1 MDAERRRRVEQVLD
15 AALTRDQAEW
25 PAVLDEHC
33 AGDTALRL
41 VVEELLGH
49 VVTSW
54 PLLDSPPAMLAGALA
69 EVAHRAAADLAG
81 RRIGAWRIVREI
93 GRGGMARVFLA
104 ERADGQFTQQV
115 AIKLLR
121 PGLDSEIDLDRFRA
135 ERQILASL
143 NHPNIARLLDGG
155 VTEEELPYLV
165 LEYVDGQPID
175 RYCDER
181 ALSIPERV
189 RLFLTVAEAT
199 QYAHQN
205 LVVHRDLKPSNILV
219 AADGT
224 VKLLDFGLAK
234 LLEPAAGPA
243 SPPMTHPGH
252 RWMTPQ
258 YAAPEQIR
266 GEPVTTLTDVY
277 QLGVVLYELLTGTL
291 PFGKAETLHELEQA
305 VLHRDPPAPSSRT
318 PALQGDPDAIV
329 LKALQKE
336 PEQRYPSA
344 QDLAEDLGNYL
355 SGHPVRARRW
365 TARYRAARF
374 VRRHRGGVAL
384 GALAVALLAGGVL
397 REAALRARA
406 EASARRAEASARRAE
421 AVERYLVG
429 VFDVADPYAPPDGR
443 TGELTV
449 RAMLDR
455 GADRLDSLASQPDV
469 EAELR
474 TVLGRV
480 YTNLGAYDRAVPALR
495 RALEQRRAL
504 HGPSHPDV
512 AEAMDQLGIVLLK
525 QDHLAEAEPLLREA
539 LAQRR
544 RLLGER
550 DSATTASMD
559 HLAQL
564 LENRNAFAEAE
575 PLFRE
580 ALAIRRIVH
589 GDSDL
594 TVATSENNL
603 ARFLHT
609 RGSDSDAVVLFGRA
623 LAIRQR
629 TLGADHPLT
638 AESLH
643 DLATAEE
650 GLGRYADAERHYREA
665 LGIQR
670 TRLGSVHRSVTMGLN
685 DLGQMLF
692 KLSRL
697 EEADSL
703 LREALALNRRIF
715 GENHEGV
722 SANLSNLALV
732 VRERGDF
739 DRAERLLR
747 DALAIDRQLYGAEHV
762 NVGFDLNEL
771 GVVLRLKGQ
780 PDSAVPILR
789 EALAMSR
796 HLAGDDQRSTL
807 AVMISLARALRE
819 TGGLA
824 EAESLFRRALG
835 KLDPSNAE
843 ERSLVIP
850 GQIGLG
856 RTLTATGRAAAALPL
871 LDSAAALSR
880 TQLGP
885 QHWRTAEAEL
895 ALGECLL
902 GLRQRARAEPLLRR
916 AGVVLRE
923 HRRAQPRT
931 RGGDR
936 LGAAGVVSCRDWR
949 IAGSRAAKS

>member
-1 MDAERRRRVEQVLD
+1 MDPERRRRVEQVMD
-15 AALTRDQAEW
+15 AALTRDRAEW
-25 PAVLDEHC
+25 PAVLDEQC
-33 AGDTALRL
+33 AGDADLRL
-41 VVEELLGH
+41 VVEEMLGY
-49 VVTSW
+49 VETPW

-69 EVAHRAAADLAG
+69 EVAYQTGPDLAG

-104 ERADGQFTQQV
+104 DRADGHFVQQV

-121 PGLDSEIDLDRFRA
+121 PGLDSEFDLDRFRA

-155 VTEEELPYLV
+155 VTEQELPYLV

-175 RYCDER
+175 RYCNQRD
-181 ALSIPERV
+181 LSTEERV

-199 QYAHQN
+199 QFAHRN

-234 LLEPAAGPA
+234 LLEPAAALP
-243 SPPMTHPGH
+243 SPPTTHPGH

-258 YAAPEQIR
+258 YAAPEQVR

-277 QLGVVLYELLTGTL
+277 QLGAVLYELLTGAL
-291 PFGKAETLHELEQA
+291 PFGTAATMHELEHA
-305 VLHRDPPAPSSRT
+305 VVHDDPPAPSSLS
-318 PALQGDPDAIV
+318 PELHGDLDAIV

-336 PEQRYPSA
+336 PDQRYPSA
-344 QDLAEDLGNYL
+344 RELAEDLGNYL

-365 TARYRAARF
+365 TARYRAVRF
-374 VRRHRGGVAL
+374 ARRHRGGVAF
-384 GALAVALLAGGVL
+384 GALAVTLLAGGLV

-406 EASARRAEASARRAE
+406 EASARKAE

-455 GADRLDSLASQPDV
+455 GADRLDSLASQPEV
-469 EAELR
+469 EAEVR

-512 AEAMDQLGIVLLK
+512 AEAMDQLGVVLLK
-525 QDHLAEAEPLLREA
+525 QDHLGEAEPLLREA

-559 HLAQL
+559 HVAQL

-580 ALAIRRIVH
+580 ALATRRLMH
-589 GDSDL
+589 GDSAL
-594 TVATSENNL
+594 SVATSENNL

-609 RGSDSDAVVLFGRA
+609 RGSDSNAVVLFGRA
-623 LAIRQR
+623 LAIRRR
-629 TLGADHPLT
+629 TLGVDHPLT
-638 AESLH
+638 AETVH

-650 GLGRYADAERHYREA
+650 GLGHYADAERHYREA

-670 TRLGSVHRSVTMGLN
+670 RRLGSAHRSVTMGLN

-703 LREALALNRRIF
+703 LREALALNRQIF

-722 SANLSNLALV
+722 SANLSNLALI

-739 DRAERLLR
+739 ERAERLLR
-747 DALAIDRQLYGAEHV
+747 NALAIDRHLYGAEHV

-780 PDSAVPILR
+780 PDSAVSVLR

-819 TGGLA
+819 TGRFA
-824 EAESLFRRALG
+824 EAESLFRGALG

-843 ERSLVIP
+843 ESSLVIP

-856 RTLTATGRAAAALPL
+856 RTLTATGRAATAVPL
-871 LDSAAALSR
+871 LDSAVTLAR
-880 TQLGP
+880 GKLGP
-885 QHWRTAEAEL
+885 DHWRTAEAEL
-895 ALGECLL
+895 ALGEAFLR
-902 GLRQRARAEPLLRR
+902 LRQRSRAEPLLRQ
-916 AGVVLRE
+916 AGAVLRAR
-923 HRRAQPRT
+923 RRAQPQ
-931 RGGDR
+931 
-936 LGAAGVVSCRDWR
+936 LAAEADSLL
-949 IAGSRAAKS
+949 RAAKS